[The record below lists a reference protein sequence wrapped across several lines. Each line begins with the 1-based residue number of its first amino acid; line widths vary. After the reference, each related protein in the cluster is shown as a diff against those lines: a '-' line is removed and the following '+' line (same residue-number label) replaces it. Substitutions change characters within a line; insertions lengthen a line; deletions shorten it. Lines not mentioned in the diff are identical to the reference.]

1 LTARII
7 MRMTVSDVR
16 AVTDA
21 ISAYTFRHP
30 RRAHLPSPAPGAH
43 VDLHL
48 PDGRI
53 RQYSLCGDPDDDTM
67 YRVAIKREDQGRGA
81 SRWIHENLHIGAVAH
96 VSAPRNNFALAE
108 SARHHMFVAGGI
120 GITPFLAMTRDLL
133 RRGASFE
140 LHYCARASHSA
151 GFLSELREH
160 CGPQRLR
167 TYFPEPG
174 DPVRERF
181 QAEHILSEP
190 VPGTHVYCCG
200 PRRLTQAVREA
211 TAQWPPDHV
220 HFEVFK
226 PTLDE
231 HFKPEPFDVRL
242 VSIGE
247 ILRVPAEK
255 SALEVLRAHG
265 LALPSSCELGVC
277 GSCECRY
284 SDGLVIHRDS
294 VLDVSARQDRM
305 MLCVSRARVCVT
317 LNL

>member
-1 LTARII
+1 VPA
-7 MRMTVSDVR
+7 SC
-16 AVTDA
+16 
-21 ISAYTFRHP
+21 
-30 RRAHLPSPAPGAH
+30 PS
-43 VDLHL
+43 
-48 PDGRI
+48 
-53 RQYSLCGDPDDDTM
+53 C
-67 YRVAIKREDQGRGA
+67 A
-81 SRWIHENLHIGAVAH
+81 SIA
-96 VSAPRNNFALAE
+96 
-108 SARHHMFVAGGI
+108 
-120 GITPFLAMTRDLL
+120 D
-133 RRGASFE
+133 
-140 LHYCARASHSA
+140 HSA
-151 GFLSELREH
+151 
-160 CGPQRLR
+160 LR